1 MPSRRPVRRIQFRPA
16 ALPLVALAVA
26 AIAGAARPAA
36 AEESP
41 NTLSAAERRA
51 GWRLLFDGTSTDAFR
66 NYRKESL
73 GPGWVVEEGALVR
86 RDKGAGDIV
95 TKDTFGEF
103 ELQLEFR
110 IVPGGNSGVM
120 FHVAETEKTPW
131 MTGPEVQINDNA
143 AGHDPQKAGWLYGLY
158 EPPPAP
164 LPPADQPAAAS
175 APAPP
180 RAPIDATRPA
190 GEWNHL
196 YLRVTPGSG
205 EVCMNGIRYY
215 QFKKGQKDW
224 DERVAKSKFAA
235 FPTFGKVDR
244 GHICLQ
250 DHGDVVAFRSIK
262 VRELPGGGLP
272 RPPESGTLPVKAV
285 PAFPDV
291 AWEGWSAESETGRKP
306 EPLRPLQ
313 VTHAGDGSGRRFV
326 VEQSGMVHVVPA
338 DGGPAK
344 LFLDVRERTRR
355 WSDKNA
361 NEEGL
366 LGIAFHPRF
375 RENGEF
381 FVCWSPAPAADAAG
395 EGRPER
401 ISRFR
406 VRRDDPNRADPAS
419 EEVVLSMQQPFSNHN
434 GGSIVFGT
442 DGFLYLGLGDGGS
455 QRDPLGHGQN
465 TGSWFGSILRID
477 VDRRD
482 AGRGYAI
489 PADNP
494 FVNVPGALPEIYAYG
509 FRNPWQLSCDRATG
523 RIWAADV
530 GEDLWEEINVVQK
543 GGNYGWSIR
552 EGTKAFGPRGRG
564 EPTVDPV
571 FEYDHQVGKS
581 ITGGFVYRGREI
593 PELVG
598 KYLYGDFVSGRLWA
612 VDVDAPGAPLNMAIP
627 WDGRPIFGFGS
638 DEAGEAYVTTSSPTG
653 QGVMRLV
660 RDPAAAGKA
669 P

>member
-1 MPSRRPVRRIQFRPA
+1 MPA
-16 ALPLVALAVA
+16 APRASRLSSRAAILPLVLLVA
-26 AIAGAARPAA
+26 ALSRPLAADEP
-36 AEESP
+36 P
-41 NTLSAAERRA
+41 NTLTAAERRA
-51 GWRLLFDGTSTDAFR
+51 GWRLLFDGTSADAFR
-66 NYRKESL
+66 NYKKESV
-73 GPGWVVEEGALVR
+73 GAGWVVEDGALVR
-86 RDKGAGDIV
+86 RGKGAGDIV
-95 TKDTFGEF
+95 TKDAFGEF

-110 IVPGGNSGVM
+110 IAPGGNSGVM
-120 FHVAETEKTPW
+120 FHVTEDEKAPW

-158 EPPPAP
+158 QPPPPA
-164 LPPADQPAAAS
+164 AIQPAAA
-175 APAPP
+175 AAVPPAAIQP
-180 RAPIDATRPA
+180 AAAAAVQPIDATRPA

-235 FPTFGKVDR
+235 FPAFGKADR

-250 DHGDVVAFRSIK
+250 DHGDLVAFRSIK
-262 VRELPGGGLP
+262 IRELTAAGLP
-272 RPPESGTLPVKAV
+272 KQPEDGMLPVQAV
-285 PAFPDV
+285 PAFPAV
-291 AWEGWSAESETGRKP
+291 TWEGWSAEPDTGKKP
-306 EPLRPLQ
+306 EPLRPLV

-326 VEQSGMVHVVPA
+326 VEQSGMIHVVPA
-338 DGGPAK
+338 DGRTAK
-344 LFLDVRERTRR
+344 LFLDLRESTAK
-355 WSDKNA
+355 WSGKSG

-366 LGIAFHPRF
+366 LGLAFHPRF
-375 RENGEF
+375 RDNGEF
-381 FVCWSPAPAADAAG
+381 FVCYSPTG
-395 EGRPER
+395 GPEQAER
-401 ISRFR
+401 VSRFR
-406 VRRDDPNRADPAS
+406 VRADDPDRADRAS
-419 EEVVLSMQQPFSNHN
+419 EQVVLPIQQPFSNHN
-434 GGSIVFGT
+434 GGSITFGT

-465 TGSWFGSILRID
+465 LGSWFGSILRID

-482 AGRGYAI
+482 AGRGYAV

-509 FRNPWQLSCDRATG
+509 FRNPWQISCDRATG

-552 EGTKAFGPRGRG
+552 EGSKAFGPRGRG
-564 EPTVDPV
+564 ERTVDPV

-612 VDVDAPGAPLNMAIP
+612 VDIDAPGGPVNMAIP

-638 DEAGEAYVTTSSPTG
+638 DEAGEAYVATSSPTG
-653 QGVMRLV
+653 QGVLRLV
-660 RDPAAAGKA
+660 RDPAVAGKA